1 MTATYDPTAQF
12 DIDVSE
18 EIYRSGPDGDWP
30 VRLYRPQGDGPFPVL
45 LDVHGGASS
54 NGSYLNNEDMD
65 RALAA
70 SGILIAAIEF
80 RQVPEHVYPVQVA
93 DVKYGTRWLKAQT
106 ADLGGVPSGDATVRY
121 ATKD

>member
-1 MTATYDPTAQF
+1 MTATYDPTTQF
-12 DIDVSE
+12 DINISE

-30 VRLYRPQGDGPFPVL
+30 VRLYRPQGDRPFPVL

-70 SGILIAAIEF
+70 SGILIAAIDF
-80 RQVPEHVYPVQVA
+80 RQVPDPVSPVQVA
-93 DVKYGTRWLKAQT
+93 DVKYGTRGPKART
-106 ADLGGVPSGDATVRY
+106 ADLGGAPSGDATVRY
-121 ATKD
+121 AIKD